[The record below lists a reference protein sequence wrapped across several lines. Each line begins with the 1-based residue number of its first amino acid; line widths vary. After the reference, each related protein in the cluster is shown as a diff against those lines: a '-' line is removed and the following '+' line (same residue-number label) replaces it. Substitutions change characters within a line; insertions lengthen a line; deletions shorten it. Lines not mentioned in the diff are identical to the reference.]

1 MIKNHIGVYMKKYL
15 ILTVTAGEGH
25 NSIAKA
31 IENELGKNPEN
42 IIEKVDIFKEFA
54 KPSKVKF
61 INDGYILACKHLPKL
76 YNLFFRMYQ
85 KRNPNRRD
93 TAPAQGTVKK
103 ETPKLLKLIEEKNPD
118 VIICTHFY
126 PATIITNLR
135 KKYEIKAKVV
145 SILFDYTV
153 HPFFECANGVDFMFT
168 PDSSFND
175 ILIKKGYR
183 EEQLKDLGLPVKTEF
198 SEFMDKNEARE
209 KLGFQKDLPLVMIM
223 LGGGGFGGADKMLK
237 KLFKCK
243 HKIQIAVVNGKDSE
257 SKEKIDKFL
266 QKTKTE
272 HIIKNYGFIDFVYTL
287 MSASDILVGKSGGV
301 SVNESMNKNLPLA
314 LSHNLV
320 AQEYDNMVFLTT
332 HNACINLTKK
342 YTLTKAVDDLC
353 ENPNKLEQIKSNI
366 QKIKKPNATRDIV
379 KFCEAL

>member
-1 MIKNHIGVYMKKYL
+1 MKKYL

-31 IENELGKNPEN
+31 IENELAKNEN
-42 IIEKVDIFKEFA
+42 NVIEKVDIFKEFA
-54 KPSKVKF
+54 TPAKVKF

-76 YNLFFRMYQ
+76 YNMFFRMYQ
-85 KRNPNRRD
+85 KRNPARRK
-93 TAPAQGTVKK
+93 TCPAQGTVRK
-103 ETPKLLKLIEEKNPD
+103 ETPRLLKLIEEKQPD

-135 KKYEIKAKVV
+135 KKYEINAKVV

-153 HPFFECANGVDFMFT
+153 HPFFECANGVDYMFT
-168 PDSSFND
+168 PDNSFND
-175 ILIKKGYR
+175 ILIKKGYQKD
-183 EEQLKDLGLPVKTEF
+183 QLKDLGLPVKTEF

-209 KLGFQKDLPLVMIM
+209 KLGFEKDLPLVMIM

-237 KLFKCK
+237 KLLKCK
-243 HKIQIAVVNGKDSE
+243 HKIQIAVVNGKDEE
-257 SKEKIDKFL
+257 SKKRIDTYLEKN
-266 QKTKTE
+266 KTQ
-272 HIIKNYGFIDFVYTL
+272 HIVKNYGFIDFVYTL
-287 MSASDILVGKSGGV
+287 MSASDVLVGKSGGV

-314 LSHNLV
+314 LSNNLV
-320 AQEYDNMVFLTT
+320 AQEFDNMLYLTT
-332 HNACINLTKK
+332 HSACINLSKK
-342 YTLTKAVDDLC
+342 YTLTKAIDDLC
-353 ENPNKLEQIKSNI
+353 ENPDKLEALKANI